1 MEKINPIILQAQQH
15 MRDELRLRAELLD
28 VIRNYVTEGYS
39 ECSEDYF
46 MCTYP
51 SLAVNVDDRI
61 RWCVPKR
68 VVLDTGGKPSSLVID
83 LVEEKGGMEFSR
95 PLDEALLTVS
105 ELYSIYDA
113 IERRKDYVTFSGLE
127 VRRARAVAAAI
138 RLLFENHLAPELED
152 MAITAGEMFS
162 LLEKYTLFNDKTINP
177 DDIWARI
184 NKVNSE
190 GVKRIAEVVGVKD
203 RDIVEVLGAAITLLK
218 ERGIM
223 NEPTSLDI
231 REFFDYSMGDHRRA
245 DALYELCVFHLLN
258 AYVA

>member
-1 MEKINPIILQAQQH
+1 MHNFHSIIIAAQQH

-46 MCTYP
+46 VCTYP

-138 RLLFENHLAPELED
+138 RLLFERHIAPELED
-152 MAITAGEMFS
+152 MAITAGQMFS
-162 LLEKYTLFNDKTINP
+162 LLEKYTLFDDKTINP
-177 DDIWARI
+177 DIIWEKI

-190 GVKRIAEVVGVKD
+190 GVKRLAEVAGVKE
-203 RDIVEVLGAAITLLK
+203 RDIVEVLGATVLLLK
-218 ERGIM
+218 EKGEM
-223 NEPTSLDI
+223 KNLDSLDSG
-231 REFFDYSMGDHRRA
+231 RLFDYLMGDRSQT
-245 DALYELCVFHLLN
+245 DAMYEVCVYNLLN